1 MVRAAAL
8 TLIILSFMVGQ
19 AQATRTF
26 RVYAAD
32 NPLAYD
38 TNGAVGLLVPGAGP
52 ETSRELALA
61 ALVRGQVENSLR
73 GGIPPGPVRIP
84 VSTGKPETSGPRII
98 VSLPRG
104 GLQRNDSR
112 YLVVVVGKGYHGVLV
127 SDSTRI
133 PGLVSI
139 ADIAPTALGEP
150 GALRSQPDADPLATL
165 DALGARI
172 DRHNEARLAAT
183 LTAAAV
189 VLILAAVAPMSAL
202 LAYASILVANL
213 LLGATG
219 TPALWV
225 VVLVIAVAGAVDLPL
240 LARTFRSNLTIG
252 LILAGV
258 LAVYALA
265 LGLRGEWVALSPF
278 NPTGNE
284 RFYGIGNLLET
295 MLLVPALAAATL
307 LRRRLGWLA
316 FAAVALLAFVTVAG
330 NRFGAD
336 GGGAIVFGVGFAVLA
351 GLLGGMRGRHL
362 LATIA
367 GALAVVIALLALDAA
382 TGSGSTHVSK
392 ALEGGPTGLAAD
404 LRDRIVLS
412 WRWVERSRSATVL
425 VALSIPAF
433 VALVIRRLHSGTS
446 LALAAPPLAL
456 AAAIGASLLVN
467 DSPKDVVTAGLVG
480 YVVMEAVMLRD
491 RCARLSPSVGSS
503 QGSHSSL
510 PAAAR
515 RRK

>member
-1 MVRAAAL
+1 MTRAAAL
-8 TLIILSFMVGQ
+8 TLLILSFMVGQ
-19 AQATRTF
+19 AQAMQTF
-26 RVYAAD
+26 HVYVGD
-32 NPLAYD
+32 NPLAQAR
-38 TNGAVGLLVPGAGP
+38 NGAVGLLVPGAGP

-61 ALVRGQVENSLR
+61 SLVRGQVENSLR
-73 GGIPPGPVRIP
+73 GGIPPGPVRIR
-84 VSTGKPETSGPRII
+84 VSTGEPQTSAPRII

-104 GLQRNDSR
+104 GLQQNDSR
-112 YLVVVVGKGYHGVLV
+112 YLVVVVGPGYHGLLV

-165 DALGARI
+165 DALGTRI
-172 DRHNEARLAAT
+172 DRHNEVGLAAR
-183 LTAAAV
+183 LTAAVV

-202 LAYASILVANL
+202 LAYAAILAANL

-219 TPALWV
+219 TPATWV
-225 VVLVIAVAGAVDLPL
+225 VVLVIAIAGAAGGPL
-240 LARTFRSNLTIG
+240 LARAFRSNLAIG
-252 LILAGV
+252 LVLAGV
-258 LAVYALA
+258 LAAYALA

-351 GLLGGMRGRHL
+351 GLLGGLRGRRL

-367 GALAVVIALLALDAA
+367 GALAVVVALLALDAA
-382 TGSGSTHVSK
+382 TGSASTHVSR
-392 ALEGGPTGLAAD
+392 ALDGGPAGLAAD

-412 WRWVERSRSATVL
+412 WRWIERSRTATVL
-425 VALSIPAF
+425 VALSVPAL
-433 VALVIRRLHSGTS
+433 VALVVRRLRSGTA

-467 DSPKDVVTAGLVG
+467 DSPKDVATAGLIG
-480 YVVMEAVMLRD
+480 YVVMEAVMLRGQ
-491 RCARLSPSVGSS
+491 CAPFWPSFRSSPGSR
-503 QGSHSSL
+503 SSL
-510 PAAAR
+510 PAAAQR
-515 RRK
+515 QK